1 MMWCELKT
9 PRNTT
14 IYFHPASRLASIF
27 GHDAAF
33 AEIANITC
41 SGETLHILHA
51 RQQRL
56 IDVAAS
62 HHHQDWC
69 SGIVGENDVSNVD
82 KHDFNS
88 ESIEEQYFH
97 EPSCYRVQLVG
108 QTDGVSE
115 ISTSEPTCFC
125 DYTNFWSCVT
135 SRPLNNT
142 ASSS

>member
-27 GHDAAF
+27 GHDAAS
-33 AEIANITC
+33 AGIANITC

-56 IDVAAS
+56 VDVATS
-62 HHHQDWC
+62 HHHQDRC
-69 SGIVGENDVSNVD
+69 RGIVGEDDVLDVA
-82 KHDFNS
+82 KHNFYS
-88 ESIEEQYFH
+88 ESIQERYFD
-97 EPSCYRVQLVG
+97 EPSSHRVKLVG

-125 DYTNFWSCVT
+125 DYTSCWSRVT
-135 SRPLNNT
+135 SHLLNNT
-142 ASSS
+142 T